1 MIKQIIK
8 MAWSRRRSY
17 IGIFIEQACVFIVL
31 SFCLVT
37 SVGLLNKLNS
47 PGLLD
52 TSDVVTLVIPIN
64 HAYEETEQR
73 ASSLVEILKNSS
85 DVITLSGSIGF
96 IPYVGIED
104 QIDSI
109 FVDSKVY
116 GVKVKYTDEYASKI
130 FMPKFVEGNWLTC
143 EARPDGSYPAVITKQ
158 LADQLGW
165 ATSLGKQISFMQ
177 YKVTIVGVIEG
188 LKEEVLTDSPA
199 SLILPINIAPPDN
212 TCLFYAVKLQK
223 GTIDSF
229 YSFYT
234 KEFSKMYPELDDQS
248 DDLRYISL
256 DVIKNAGLYG
266 INISIT
272 AMSLICLFI
281 ILYTF
286 IGSYGL
292 ISLISEKRT
301 GEFALHLALG
311 LSKKS
316 LQYHVILE
324 SLIVTLLSTVPGCVV
339 ILVMLY
345 SYSSKM
351 PIIISLIASILIMII
366 FSLFSAWYPVFKVG
380 KLNPAEVLKND
391 L

>member
-1 MIKQIIK
+1 MIRQILKIV
-8 MAWSRRRSY
+8 WSRRRSY
-17 IGIFIEQACVFIVL
+17 WGIFIEQACVFIVL
-31 SFCLVT
+31 SFCSVT
-37 SVGLLNKLNS
+37 SVELLDKLNS

-52 TSDVVTLVIPIN
+52 TSDVVTLVIPVN
-64 HAYEETEQR
+64 HAYTETEQK
-73 ASSLVEILKNSS
+73 ANSLVEILKNSS
-85 DVITLSGSIGF
+85 DVIALSESIGF
-96 IPYVGIED
+96 IPYVSIEE
-104 QIDSI
+104 QFDSI
-109 FVDSKVY
+109 SIDNKVY
-116 GVKVKYTDEYASKI
+116 GVKVKYTDENASKI
-130 FMPKFVEGNWLTC
+130 FMPRFVEGNWLTC
-143 EARPDGSYPAVITKQ
+143 EARSDRSYPAVITKQ

-165 ATSLGKQISFMQ
+165 STSLGKQISFMQ

-188 LKEEVLTDSPA
+188 VKEEVLTDSPA
-199 SLILPINIAPPDN
+199 SLILPINIATPDN
-212 TCLFYAVKLQK
+212 TLLFYAAKLQK
-223 GTIDSF
+223 GTIDNF

-256 DVIKNAGLYG
+256 DVIRNAGFYG

-301 GEFALHLALG
+301 GEFALHMALG
-311 LSKKS
+311 LSKKH
-316 LQYHVILE
+316 LQYRIILE
-324 SLIVTLLSTVPGCVV
+324 NLMVTLLSTVPGCV
-339 ILVMLY
+339 IIFVMLS
-345 SYSSKM
+345 SYSSKI
-351 PIIISLIASILIMII
+351 PIIISLIVSILIMII